1 MSYDISVFVEY
12 TTFCH
17 RLDHMRFLYA
27 RVSSDTQSIES
38 QKAAMGGTYDKVFA
52 DEGVSGSVLASQRA
66 GFGQLLQQV
75 REGDTICVYSVDRL
89 GRDAIDIQTT
99 VRDLIDR
106 GVRVEVFGL
115 GVIGKGVG
123 ELILAV
129 LSQIAQMERDRINQ
143 RTSAGREL
151 AKERLKTT
159 GKTHKGKTSM
169 GRSKAHDATAVT
181 LWRKANGASLS
192 QTAAKFRLSARTVS
206 RYVREAETA

>member
-1 MSYDISVFVEY
+1 MSYDISASIAHAI
-12 TTFCH
+12 FCH
-17 RLDHMRFLYA
+17 RPTIMRFLYV

-38 QKAAMGGTYDKVFA
+38 QKAAMGGTYDRVFA
-52 DEGVSGSVLASQRA
+52 DEGVSGSVLASQRP
-66 GFGQLLQQV
+66 GFAQMLQQV

-99 VRDLIDR
+99 VRDLIER
-106 GVRVEVFGL
+106 GIHVDVFGL
-115 GVIGKGVG
+115 GIIGKGVG

-143 RTSAGREL
+143 RTAAGREL
-151 AKERLKTT
+151 AKAQLKAT

-206 RYVREAETA
+206 RYVRETETA

>member
-1 MSYDISVFVEY
+1 
-12 TTFCH
+12 
-17 RLDHMRFLYA
+17 
-27 RVSSDTQSIES
+27 
-38 QKAAMGGTYDKVFA
+38 
-52 DEGVSGSVLASQRA
+52 
-66 GFGQLLQQV
+66 
-75 REGDTICVYSVDRL
+75 VDRL

-106 GVRVEVFGL
+106 GVHVEVFGL

-143 RTSAGREL
+143 RTAAGREL

-206 RYVREAETA
+206 RYVRETETA